1 MKMKKNITFSSV
13 IIFLVLC
20 ALLSIPHQLV
30 LAETIIVTKFS
41 DSNGDCTPTDCSLRE
56 AIIEANK
63 NTDPTTIT
71 LTEGTYMLTL
81 AGFDDNAN
89 LGDLDILSPINIIG
103 AGPGKTFI
111 DASSVI
117 DGAFTIKV
125 DGIVTISQMSIVNGH
140 FDNPSVVYCD
150 GTSNDPQLELD
161 TVIIKDNSSLDDG
174 GGLYSFEC
182 NVTIKHSEFINNS
195 GLYGG
200 AIRAYSG
207 NLTIDQSTIS
217 NNIAYIGGGIYAY
230 ETNITIFE
238 SIVSENTSSESGGG
252 IFAYNSTITLTK
264 SNIIENIASRN
275 DYWGIGGGIHI
286 DGETTMLV
294 IEDSLISGNTSYWGG
309 GGIAAWGGRSLTIR
323 NSTISG
329 NNTGVFGGGVISKI
343 VTEITH
349 TSIVKN
355 VVGNEDDLYDIGN
368 GGGFV
373 CYADSDGI
381 CDAKF
386 LQSILADNIAYKTNP
401 KNDCE
406 MRPLAEINSDGYNL
420 VESVGGCEFLAAG
433 DITGVDPIMAPLQDN
448 GGPTFTHAFLFG
460 SPAIDAGSNTDCLS
474 NDQRGNPRPVD
485 GDGDGVAKCDIGA
498 YESDRLW
505 GVFLPL
511 ITR

>member
-1 MKMKKNITFSSV
+1 MKMKKNITFSIV

-20 ALLSIPHQLV
+20 ALLSMPHQLV
-30 LAETIIVTKFS
+30 LAETITVTKFS

-63 NTDPTTIT
+63 NNDSTTII
-71 LTEGTYMLTL
+71 LNEGTYMLTL

-103 AGPGKTFI
+103 VGPGKTFI
-111 DASSVI
+111 DASGVI

-125 DGIVTISQMSIVNGH
+125 DGIVTISQMSIMNGH

-150 GTSNDPQLELD
+150 GMSNDPQLELD

-200 AIRAYSG
+200 AIRAYRG
-207 NLTIDQSTIS
+207 NLIVDQSIIS
-217 NNIAYIGGGIYAY
+217 NNIA
-230 ETNITIFE
+230 
-238 SIVSENTSSESGGG
+238 ESGGG
-252 IFAYNSTITLTK
+252 INAIDTVITITK
-264 SNIIENIASRN
+264 SIISENIASRN
-275 DYWGIGGGIHI
+275 DYLGIGGGIQI

-329 NNTGVFGGGVISKI
+329 NNTGVFGGGLISKI
-343 VTEITH
+343 VIEITH

-355 VVGNEDDLYDIGN
+355 VVGNEDGLYDTGN

-373 CYADSDGI
+373 CYADSEGI
-381 CDAKF
+381 CDATIF
-386 LQSILADNIAYKTNP
+386 QSILADNIAYKTIP
-401 KNDCE
+401 ENDCAKH
-406 MRPLAEINSDGYNL
+406 PSAKINSSGYNL
-420 VESVGGCEFLAAG
+420 VESVGGCEFLASG
-433 DITGVDPIMAPLQDN
+433 DITGVDPILAALRDN
-448 GGPTFTHAFLFG
+448 GGSTFTHALLFG
-460 SPAIDAGSNTDCLS
+460 SPAIDAGTNVGCLPF
-474 NDQRGNPRPVD
+474 DQRVNPRPVD
-485 GDGDGVAKCDIGA
+485 GDGDGMATCDIGA
-498 YESDRLW
+498 YESERLW
-505 GVFLPL
+505 GVFLPM
-511 ITR
+511 ISR